1 MTLFTIALGETDS
14 MFSRLHL
21 RRCEVRKIFSV
32 ALLLLCLLTGVVRS
46 GAEEAGEAGRISGS
60 SPAADMTA
68 APSADHGHISSPEQ
82 KTSRAAKLKAKI
94 KAIEERRLHAV
105 EKPVPV
111 AHQTAR
117 GSEQV
122 KEKMKAS
129 EESGKKATQDVKNWF
144 SGIAGTIRKFSR
156 KHGIS
161 PKDGGKRALE
171 EKPEREM
178 SFKEQLKF
186 ELEKQRERKKAK

>member
-1 MTLFTIALGETDS
+1 
-14 MFSRLHL
+14 
-21 RRCEVRKIFSV
+21 
-32 ALLLLCLLTGVVRS
+32 LTSVVR
-46 GAEEAGEAGRISGS
+46 GEAGEAGRISGS
-60 SPAADMTA
+60 SSDSDMTA
-68 APSADHGHISSPEQ
+68 TPPDQGHVSSPEQ
-82 KTSRAAKLKAKI
+82 KANRAAKLKAKI
-94 KAIEERRLHAV
+94 KAIEERSERAK
-105 EKPVPV
+105 EPVPV

-117 GSEQV
+117 GSEQIR
-122 KEKMKAS
+122 EKMKAS
-129 EESGKKATQDVKNWF
+129 EESGKKATRKVKNWF
-144 SGIAGTIRKFSR
+144 SGIAGSIRKFSR

>member
-1 MTLFTIALGETDS
+1 MI
-14 MFSRLHL
+14 
-21 RRCEVRKIFSV
+21 
-32 ALLLLCLLTGVVRS
+32 LLSLCLLAGVVRG
-46 GAEEAGEAGRISGS
+46 GAEAGEAGRISELS
-60 SPAADMTA
+60 SGAGMTGA
-68 APSADHGHISSPEQ
+68 APDYGHVSSPEQ

-111 AHQTAR
+111 AHRTAR

-161 PKDGGKRALE
+161 SKDGGKRALE

-186 ELEKQRERKKAK
+186 ELEKQRERKKAE

>member
-1 MTLFTIALGETDS
+1 MI
-14 MFSRLHL
+14 
-21 RRCEVRKIFSV
+21 
-32 ALLLLCLLTGVVRS
+32 LLSLCLLTSVVRS
-46 GAEEAGEAGRISGS
+46 GAGEAGRISGS

-68 APSADHGHISSPEQ
+68 APAEHGHISSPEQ

-156 KHGIS
+156 KHRIS
-161 PKDGGKRALE
+161 PKNGGKRALE